1 MPSDVPF
8 SREKFEIKVG
18 NFFFFLHKSFDK
30 NIKDVQNI
38 TFVRIFYHA
47 KILKFQI
54 INIWKSL
61 PVRKNKYIYCPP
73 GKVANNN
80 NKKLMQVFL
89 KKVSKSEKKKTK
101 QKTACFIQYIF
112 CLQQNTF
119 QFTYFRG
126 SNSCL
131 RQLKVK
137 GRQLE

>member
-1 MPSDVPF
+1 MPSDVQL

-18 NFFFFLHKSFDK
+18 NFDFFFFLHKSFDK

-80 NKKLMQVFL
+80 NNKKLMQVFL
-89 KKVSKSEKKKTK
+89 KKVSKSEKKKQNK
-101 QKTACFIQYIF
+101 KLLALFSIFFASNKTLDSLSISGEATLVYA
-112 CLQQNTF
+112 
-119 QFTYFRG
+119 
-126 SNSCL
+126 S
-131 RQLKVK
+131 
-137 GRQLE
+137 